1 MLIIE
6 SKRFTDELNSICDF
20 IAKDSINRAIT
31 FQQELKS
38 KLDNIAFMPYI
49 NRKSIKFNDKNI
61 RDFIFK
67 GYVIPYLI
75 DDDKIV
81 ILGIYKRNLWNK

>member
-1 MLIIE
+1 MLIIF
-6 SKRFTDELNSICDF
+6 SDRFQLELENIVKF
-20 IAKDSINRAIT
+20 IAKDSLTRAHN
-31 FQQELKS
+31 FRDDLYS
-38 KLDNIAFMPYI
+38 KIYLLPNYPRIY
-49 NRKSIKFNDKNI
+49 RKSIKFNDENI

>member
-1 MLIIE
+1 MIILTE
-6 SKRFTDELNSICDF
+6 RFKSELKNIIDFISDDSILRAVTFRDEL
-20 IAKDSINRAIT
+20 
-31 FQQELKS
+31 
-38 KLDNIAFMPYI
+38 LDKIYLLPNYPRIY
-49 NRKSIKFNDKNI
+49 RKSTKFNDENI

>member
-1 MLIIE
+1 MIILTE
-6 SKRFTDELNSICDF
+6 RFKSELKNIIDFISDDSILRAVAFRDEL
-20 IAKDSINRAIT
+20 
-31 FQQELKS
+31 
-38 KLDNIAFMPYI
+38 LDKIYLLPNYPRIY
-49 NRKSIKFNDKNI
+49 RKSIKFNDENI

>member
-1 MLIIE
+1 MIILTE
-6 SKRFTDELNSICDF
+6 RFKSELKNIIDFISDDSILRAVAFRDEL
-20 IAKDSINRAIT
+20 
-31 FQQELKS
+31 
-38 KLDNIAFMPYI
+38 LDKIYLLPNYPRIY
-49 NRKSIKFNDKNI
+49 RKSIKFNDENI

-81 ILGIYKRNLWNK
+81 VLGIYKRNLWNK

>member
-1 MLIIE
+1 MIILTE
-6 SKRFTDELNSICDF
+6 RFKSELKNIIDFISDDSILRAVNFRDEL
-20 IAKDSINRAIT
+20 
-31 FQQELKS
+31 
-38 KLDNIAFMPYI
+38 LDKIYLLPNYPRIY
-49 NRKSIKFNDKNI
+49 RKSIKFNDENI

-81 ILGIYKRNLWNK
+81 ILGIYKRNLWSN